1 MTKLSIIIPAFN
13 EAHKIQQDILA
24 ADRFLSSE
32 DLSGE
37 IIVIDD
43 GSTDQTSAAAEET
56 ANNIQTPC
64 IVERFE
70 KNYGKGQAVRTGM
83 LISQGIKPGWI

>member
-56 ANNIQTPC
+56 ANNIQD
-64 IVERFE
+64 RLF
-70 KNYGKGQAVRTGM
+70 G
-83 LISQGIKPGWI
+83 PGC